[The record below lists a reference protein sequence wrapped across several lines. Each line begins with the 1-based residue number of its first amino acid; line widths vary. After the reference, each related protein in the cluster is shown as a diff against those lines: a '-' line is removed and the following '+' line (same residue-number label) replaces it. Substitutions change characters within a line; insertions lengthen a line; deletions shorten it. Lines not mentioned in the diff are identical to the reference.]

1 VPIVSLSADGTRLA
15 AGSSYG
21 GTTEVWDVASHAHLA
36 TLPGAPGSF
45 VPGGHVIPISQTD
58 RIDLW
63 DTDAGTQVGQ
73 PLTGFTNAVASRVS
87 SDGRLLAALDGAH
100 GIRVFDLSTRQ
111 PVGPPVGLDTG
122 EVPVGF
128 LPGGRLAVWGQ
139 SRLTVWRPGTLA
151 PPIGT
156 VVGDHG
162 GSGTGA
168 RVHGAF
174 VAGSDDVLTA
184 AVDAERDLQ
193 WWDPRTG
200 AGGRPVLAGQVRS
213 RAGVSADGALLAGPT
228 ADRDAIG
235 VWDLAG
241 ATLQAR
247 IPTSSPAQAA
257 VWAPTGSLLATA
269 ATEQA
274 VRFWDLS
281 DPNHPHPIGRITA
294 PGAPPE
300 GNEPELYPYF
310 SDDGRRIALVDNP
323 SETVTVF
330 DVASRRQ
337 LWTRHLGSLQQVAF
351 SPDGR
356 TLAVLTTPT
365 VRLLDA
371 ATGEQGRS
379 FTVPGAGAVGL
390 QYVRGGSA
398 LATTTLLPA
407 SALDRAADGA
417 GALLWDVE
425 TLEPIGSPM
434 PLGLDGTA
442 QIARDEEGARMVTGS
457 TSGRAVVWDL
467 DVDHWEEAA
476 CRLTGRNLTRDE
488 WARYLPTQPY
498 REACPQQA

>member
-1 VPIVSLSADGTRLA
+1 
-15 AGSSYG
+15 
-21 GTTEVWDVASHAHLA
+21 
-36 TLPGAPGSF
+36 
-45 VPGGHVIPISQTD
+45 
-58 RIDLW
+58 
-63 DTDAGTQVGQ
+63 
-73 PLTGFTNAVASRVS
+73 
-87 SDGRLLAALDGAH
+87 
-100 GIRVFDLSTRQ
+100 
-111 PVGPPVGLDTG
+111 
-122 EVPVGF
+122 
-128 LPGGRLAVWGQ
+128 
-139 SRLTVWRPGTLA
+139 
-151 PPIGT
+151 
-156 VVGDHG
+156 
-162 GSGTGA
+162 
-168 RVHGAF
+168 
-174 VAGSDDVLTA
+174 
-184 AVDAERDLQ
+184 
-193 WWDPRTG
+193 
-200 AGGRPVLAGQVRS
+200 
-213 RAGVSADGALLAGPT
+213 
-228 ADRDAIG
+228 
-235 VWDLAG
+235 
-241 ATLQAR
+241 
-247 IPTSSPAQAA
+247 
-257 VWAPTGSLLATA
+257 
-269 ATEQA
+269 
-274 VRFWDLS
+274 
-281 DPNHPHPIGRITA
+281 
-294 PGAPPE
+294 
-300 GNEPELYPYF
+300 
-310 SDDGRRIALVDNP
+310 VDNP